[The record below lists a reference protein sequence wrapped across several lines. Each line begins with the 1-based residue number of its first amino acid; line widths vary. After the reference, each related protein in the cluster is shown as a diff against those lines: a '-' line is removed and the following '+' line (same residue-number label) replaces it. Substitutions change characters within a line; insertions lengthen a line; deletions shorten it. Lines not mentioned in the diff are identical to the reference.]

1 MSQTAGRSGSVLRSL
16 LARAEFRKLL
26 GGQVTSGIGD
36 WMATVA
42 LMALVLQISG
52 SSTAVGAILVLRL
65 APASITGPVAPRVVS
80 RWDRRRAMLS
90 MDAVRVVIVA
100 LIPLVFTLWW
110 VYLWAFLLEVAG
122 LIFLPA
128 RDAIIP
134 DLVEEEHLPLANGL
148 ILACSYGTMPLGAG
162 AYALISG
169 LLGHRSGLATWIVF
183 AVDAITFVVSLAMIR
198 QLHDNRR
205 EHRREEPGEPST
217 SFREA
222 WRLDEVRA
230 IALPTAAVALG
241 LDALF
246 SLGIVF
252 VRKVLGASSAE
263 FSLLIALFGVGA
275 AIGLVILRVFRGRA
289 PRLVRAAVLAQGVTV
304 TGMALSPSIGWAF
317 LGALCFGGATA
328 IAMTGTMSEL
338 QRSLD
343 DQQRVMAF
351 TVFHVLVRGGLATAA
366 IGAGLATDLLGHRVT
381 WPVAVASA
389 RLVFV
394 VSGIVVLVGAAFTRG
409 ARRQF
414 RLG

>member
-1 MSQTAGRSGSVLRSL
+1 MSQTADRSGSVLRSL
-16 LARAEFRKLL
+16 FAHAEFRKLL

-65 APASITGPVAPRVVS
+65 APAAITGPVAPRLVN
-80 RWDRRRAMLS
+80 RWDKRRAMLS
-90 MDAVRVVIVA
+90 MDAARVIIVA
-100 LIPLVFTLWW
+100 LIPLVFALWW

-122 LIFLPA
+122 LLFLPA

-134 DLVEEEHLPLANGL
+134 DLVGEEHLPVANGL
-148 ILACSYGTMPLGAG
+148 ILACSYGTMPIGAG
-162 AYALISG
+162 AFALISS
-169 LLGHRSGLATWIVF
+169 LLGHRSGVATWIVF
-183 AVDAITFVVSLAMIR
+183 AVDAATFVVSFVMIR
-198 QLHDNRR
+198 QLRGDSR
-205 EHRREEPGEPST
+205 ERAQEQSDEASPSL
-217 SFREA
+217 REA
-222 WRLDEVRA
+222 WRLQQVRA
-230 IALPTAAVALG
+230 IALPTTAVALG
-241 LDALF
+241 LGALF

-252 VRKVLGASSAE
+252 VRKVLDASSAE

-275 AIGLVILRVFRGRA
+275 AAGLVILRAFRGRG
-289 PRLVRAAVLAQGVTV
+289 PRLVRIAVLAQGITV

-338 QRSLD
+338 QRQLD

-351 TVFHVLVRGGLATAA
+351 TVFHVLIRAGLATAA
-366 IGAGLATDLLGHRVT
+366 ILAGLATDLLGHRVT
-381 WPVAVASA
+381 WPVVVAPA

-394 VSGIVVLVGAAFTRG
+394 VSGIIVLLGAAFTRG
-409 ARRQF
+409 ARRQL
-414 RLG
+414 REG